1 MTTSVDALICPHCAA
16 SIDVP
21 DGVTRLKC
29 RFCGSTL
36 ELRETG
42 SARGLAL
49 LQVSVD
55 KIASGVDVIA
65 QHTGA
70 LASHTLGARERW
82 KAAYDS
88 LRGRARKRMLAA
100 TVVALLGFAAMFAT
114 YAFLTAINEL
124 PPTATATQRAQAQ
137 HDAGAS
143 YLFASMFATL
153 PFLLAAGVLQKGAQN
168 LAAEAQALKQREP
181 I

>member
-82 KAAYDS
+82 EAAYAAACLRAGAAKRRMVLWAAIGIGLLLLLPSAFAMGEASRGITPYDNAIPFGLMLVMVSGLLLSLFIARGCQQKAA
-88 LRGRARKRMLAA
+88 A
-100 TVVALLGFAAMFAT
+100 
-114 YAFLTAINEL
+114 YA
-124 PPTATATQRAQAQ
+124 
-137 HDAGAS
+137 
-143 YLFASMFATL
+143 
-153 PFLLAAGVLQKGAQN
+153 
-168 LAAEAQALKQREP
+168 
-181 I
+181 